1 MPVTVTTLKFASLF
15 SFRPVTYV
23 SFFPQPCEYDSS
35 LTCLKI
41 PCYLERMKRGDQVQ
55 IQVTSRVWESTLV
68 KVLVIK
74 INDSPHD
81 PRDRES
87 QTVLDSGFQAVS
99 YGFQVLRI
107 LCQWNLD
114 SGFLKQKFLESGVPD
129 TLQKLE
135 LLS

>member
-1 MPVTVTTLKFASLF
+1 MPVTVTTLEYASLL

-68 KVLVIK
+68 KVLVMKIK
-74 INDSPHD
+74 
-81 PRDRES
+81 
-87 QTVLDSGFQAVS
+87 
-99 YGFQVLRI
+99 
-107 LCQWNLD
+107 
-114 SGFLKQKFLESGVPD
+114 
-129 TLQKLE
+129 
-135 LLS
+135 